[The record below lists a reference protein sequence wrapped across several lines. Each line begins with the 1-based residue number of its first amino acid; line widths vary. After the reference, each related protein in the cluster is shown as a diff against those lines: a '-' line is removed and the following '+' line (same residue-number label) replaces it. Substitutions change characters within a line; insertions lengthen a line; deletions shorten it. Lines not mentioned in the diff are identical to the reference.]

1 MVAGRILCTLL
12 LLLFSTQSFA
22 QYLSVRLHEF
32 TNATSDDLTH
42 IDNALRLI
50 EEVVNLESFRG
61 EIAKRKFSQTKMKG
75 PEVLASILKAHEFYA
90 SAGEGVIDLNL
101 DMFEENSSTVG
112 YTSPKDPF
120 MHLNRFFHRNYSAAE
135 TAGNIFHE
143 WLHKIG
149 HTHTKWNWKNREN
162 SVPYAL
168 GYRLAEL
175 ASAKEGD
182 PIKSHLLKEA
192 LTKKLEFCRH

>member
-32 TNATSDDLTH
+32 TNATPEDQTH

-50 EEVVNLESFRG
+50 EEVINLESFRE

-90 SAGEGVIDLNL
+90 PAGEGVIDLNL

-175 ASAKEGD
+175 ATRQTKD
-182 PIKSHLLKEA
+182 PIQMNILKEKM
-192 LTKKLEFCRH
+192 LRDLELCER